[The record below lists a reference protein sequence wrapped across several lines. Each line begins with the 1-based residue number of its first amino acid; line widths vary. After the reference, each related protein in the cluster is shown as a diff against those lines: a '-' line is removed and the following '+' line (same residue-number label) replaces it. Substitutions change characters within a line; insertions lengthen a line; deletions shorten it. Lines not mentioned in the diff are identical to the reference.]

1 MDWCILLWTDIHV
14 KAKSLQICLKICMPT
29 IDFSARKIVG
39 LKDITQW
46 GPQYKVGLT
55 NSFSSSQYNLVAEVD
70 RVKFAVSFCVYL
82 QHFQSLQSSNEFVFH
97 WIVSLFY
104 LWFSIISK
112 MGIFF
117 PIELVYIY
125 VMLEQRT

>member
-1 MDWCILLWTDIHV
+1 MN
-14 KAKSLQICLKICMPT
+14 KSCFLPASPVRKVSMRVVFIICL
-29 IDFSARKIVG
+29 G
-39 LKDITQW
+39 QW
-46 GPQYKVGLT
+46 GQQYKVGLT

-104 LWFSIISK
+104 LWFSIIAK
-112 MGIFF
+112 MGIFI
-117 PIELVYIY
+117 PVELVYIY